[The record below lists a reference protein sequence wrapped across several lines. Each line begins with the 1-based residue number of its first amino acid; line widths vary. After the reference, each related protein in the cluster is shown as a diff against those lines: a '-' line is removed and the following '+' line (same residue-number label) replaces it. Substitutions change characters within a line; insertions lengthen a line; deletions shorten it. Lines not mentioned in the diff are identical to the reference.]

1 MSVTSELSRLTSL
14 HQLLGG
20 SKARLLEKLE
30 NMPFTNDEI
39 KAFVLALA
47 DYTHDPRAVNL
58 LSNLFDEGIDKWA
71 IGQPCPERFIGKPSP
86 NPSIDFEARPIIGVE
101 PVTLILNVGLE
112 DYTPTAETLID
123 ELEYVVIPTDD

>member
-30 NMPFTNDEI
+30 NMPFANDEV

-58 LSNLFDEGIDKWA
+58 LSNLFDESIDKWA
-71 IGQPCPERFIGKPSP
+71 IGQPCPERFISKPSP

-101 PVTLILNVGLE
+101 PVTLILNIGLT
-112 DYTPTAETLID
+112 DYTPNENTTID

>member
-30 NMPFTNDEI
+30 NMPFANNEV

-71 IGQPCPERFIGKPSP
+71 IGQPCPERFISKPSP

>member
-14 HQLLGG
+14 HQLLGD
-20 SKARLLEKLE
+20 SRARLLEKLE
-30 NMPFTNDEI
+30 NMPFANDEV
-39 KAFVLALA
+39 KAFVQAIA

-58 LSNLFDEGIDKWA
+58 LNNLLDEGVDKWA
-71 IGQPCPERFIGKPSP
+71 IGQPCPERFISKPSP

>member
-1 MSVTSELSRLTSL
+1 M
-14 HQLLGG
+14 
-20 SKARLLEKLE
+20 
-30 NMPFTNDEI
+30 
-39 KAFVLALA
+39 
-47 DYTHDPRAVNL
+47 

-71 IGQPCPERFIGKPSP
+71 IGQPCPERFISKPSP

>member
-30 NMPFTNDEI
+30 NMPFANDEV

-58 LSNLFDEGIDKWA
+58 LNNLLDEGIDKWA
-71 IGQPCPERFIGKPSP
+71 IGEDCPKRFIGKPNP
-86 NPSIDFEARPIIGVE
+86 NPSIVFEARPIIGVE

-123 ELEYVVIPTDD
+123 DLEYVVIPTDD